1 MGELLVDK
9 RSTMRDRL
17 KELPDNERPY
27 ERCEEYGAECLSD
40 AELLAVIL
48 RNGSRD
54 MNSLETA
61 KEILKKAGPEGSV
74 AGIES
79 IADSDLLSIPGIGRV
94 KLILIKCLTEYSKR
108 LWKARLKGNVCF
120 DHPKKCARF
129 FMEDMRHLSHEEVR
143 AVLLDTKANLISSHV
158 LTKGLADRSLLSP
171 RELFSLA
178 LKKNASQV
186 IVLHNHPSGDP
197 SPSAEDIEMTRL
209 LIIAGS
215 IIGIRLTD
223 SIIIGDGTYVS
234 MRERFGTEWKDP
246 SLRSG

>member
-1 MGELLVDK
+1 MADK
-9 RSTMRDRL
+9 V
-17 KELPDNERPY
+17 KELPKSEQPY
-27 ERCEEYGAECLSD
+27 EKCEEYGPEFLSD
-40 AELLAVIL
+40 AELLSVIL
-48 RNGSRD
+48 RSGSREH
-54 MNSLETA
+54 NSMETA
-61 KEILKKAGPEGSV
+61 REILKLAGPEHSIS
-74 AGIES
+74 GIGDIDPGE
-79 IADSDLLSIPGIGRV
+79 LRKIPGIGRV
-94 KLILIKCLTEYSKR
+94 KVILLQCLTEYSKR

-197 SPSAEDIEMTRL
+197 SPSSEDIEMTKL
-209 LIIAGS
+209 LIIAGN
-215 IIGIRLTD
+215 IIGVKLTD

-234 MRERFGTEWKDP
+234 MRERYSSEW
-246 SLRSG
+246 

>member
-1 MGELLVDK
+1 LGELLVGK
-9 RSTMRDRL
+9 RSAMTDRV
-17 KELPDNERPY
+17 KELPRNEQPY
-27 ERCEEYGAECLSD
+27 EKCEEYGAEFLSD
-40 AELLAVIL
+40 AELLSVIL
-48 RNGSRD
+48 RNGSRE
-54 MNSLETA
+54 MNSLDTA
-61 KEILKKAGPEGSV
+61 KEILKKAGPGRSI
-74 AGIES
+74 AGIEN

-108 LWKARLKGNVCF
+108 LWKAGLKSNICF

-129 FMEDMRHLSHEEVR
+129 FMEDMRHLTFEEVR
-143 AVLLDTKANLISSHV
+143 VVLLDTKANYISSEV
-158 LTKGLADRSLLSP
+158 LTKGLSDRSLLSP

-178 LKKNASQV
+178 LKRNASQV

-197 SPSAEDIEMTRL
+197 TPSDDDIEMTKL

-215 IIGIRLTD
+215 IIGIRLAD